1 MSKKYTHLIKPLKI
15 GSVTI
20 KNRFIVAPMDT
31 GPTLLGP
38 DGEFNE
44 NGIDYFV
51 RRAQGGF
58 ALLFQAASRL
68 MMWWTTIR
76 RPS

>member
-1 MSKKYTHLIKPLKI
+1 MSKKYPNLSKPFQI
-15 GSVTI
+15 GNVTL
-20 KNRFIVAPMDT
+20 KNRYIMAPMDT
-31 GPTLLGP
+31 GPTFLGP

-58 ALLFQAASRL
+58 GLLF
-68 MMWWTTIR
+68 
-76 RPS
+76 